1 VRRGFKT
8 GAAWLAQAALLLGFA
23 CTELPQPRASR
34 PPRAALGSG
43 GLIGPAFTSPARL
56 RYHPRQRARPL
67 AERALEGGKRLI
79 VGEGGERWIY
89 DEPKRALSAGAALA
103 PEGLI
108 GMLEN
113 EGKYW
118 FVGASGTMY
127 ESSGW
132 LSPFERSIAP
142 AEPLIGVTTAGT
154 TVLGVSSQ
162 RTLLQSR
169 DFGATW
175 VGVGPAGTAF
185 VDVALSKSGEGYA
198 LAVPEALYRTAD
210 YGATWQRVS
219 IPAIGMVALQST
231 PDGVEASTV
240 YAPRVPGAD
249 GRWHSPAAPTK
260 PRAELP
266 PPPRGPDAAALAE
279 GRATIDGPRYLELAA
294 KSAGAWEL
302 WSGSLTEALAARPF
316 DEARGCTNARL
327 ASFGRYVAFACFRT
341 RNDSATQPIE
351 LFGSDSGGKT
361 FQRVAGRYEG
371 TSSTFRLAVG
381 ANGDFVVSGVCSSP
395 LGATCNQTGVQ
406 HGNLAS
412 APEPAPAKRR
422 AKAGSQSGSL
432 SATPSLSDAP
442 QALAFS
448 SDGKTAYAVGRRTK
462 TSRFA
467 LFVSRDGGKTFEP
480 EDLDLVPFA
489 PEEDDVSVDRTA
501 SSRVEALS
509 PAEDGAVAIV
519 FASYGRRVL
528 VVTDERGKLLSSSEA
543 PEARALLGASGLRAI
558 SITPATRQ
566 LWESLDGGV
575 TFQPVLRLPVSVCP
589 NDSTC
594 DVPIRCGPE
603 ACVVGQTLSRI
614 GWGGQAEDQA
624 SLLPPPL
631 RPSPPPA
638 QRKLRTPIG
647 CALDAAPWR
656 ALPGVSEPPDVYDA
670 DIGAVDWYAVAED
683 PDRAA
688 VTLFVS
694 EKGKVAPLVLF
705 EPSER
710 PEDRAFNLTNQ
721 LEGVAAVRYRIP
733 ESTPPSLNLTDVEVA
748 WTNFF
753 EGRVGKVRL
762 KDGGPYSTG
771 DYIRGPA
778 RAQQAVPALVSVAS
792 KGLYLRLHT
801 LDKADQPTL
810 FLDGK
815 RVVTLPAPQWPA
827 GMTLPMRNEMAHLG
841 DAHVSVGLV
850 GRGAAVA
857 RAGLQTPGAEF
868 SAFTTGLPFPGAFGL
883 NQTMNVA
890 YVGDRAGAH
899 IEQSDESGSFATA
912 VIFPFQAEG
921 DAVGAPVPVPTLFGL
936 GDRPSACSVERRA
949 KTPRVIS
956 APTQGTLHP
965 VVVSDSVEGPRTL
978 LTTGAVL
985 HGTPDAPCASTF
997 GAVLVPADGAPPSRE
1012 SALISLDTPERSVLF
1027 RVMGD
1032 GAATRVEY
1040 RAMNCRFDPN
1050 LDVPAEAYRALSGV
1064 R

>member
-1 VRRGFKT
+1 MRRGPAIS
-8 GAAWLAQAALLLGFA
+8 AAWLATALLGLS
-23 CTELPQPRASR
+23 CTELPKPRAGRSA
-34 PPRAALGSG
+34 RAALGSG
-43 GLIGPAFTSPARL
+43 GLIGPAFSSPARL
-56 RYHPRQRARPL
+56 RYHPRQRARAL
-67 AERALEGGKRLI
+67 AERTLEGGKRLI

-89 DEPKRALSAGAALA
+89 DEQKRELSAAAALA
-103 PEGLI
+103 PEGLV

-113 EGKYW
+113 DGHYW
-118 FVGASGTMY
+118 FVGASGTIY
-127 ESSGW
+127 ESDGW

-142 AEPLIGVTTAGT
+142 AEPLNGVTTAGT
-154 TVLGVSSQ
+154 AVLGVSPQ
-162 RTLLQSR
+162 RTLMQSR

-175 VGVGPAGTAF
+175 AGVGPAGVSF
-185 VDVALSKSGEGYA
+185 VDVALLSSGEGYA
-198 LAVPEALYRTAD
+198 LAVPEALYRTTD
-210 YGATWQRVS
+210 YGANWERLA
-219 IPAIGMVALQST
+219 IPAIGVLSLQPT
-231 PDGVEASTV
+231 PDGVDASTV
-240 YAPRVPGAD
+240 FGHRVPASD
-249 GRWHSPAAPTK
+249 GRWRSPAAPEK
-260 PRAELP
+260 PKAELP

-279 GRATIDGPRYLELAA
+279 GRATIDGPRYLELST
-294 KSAGAWEL
+294 KGTGTWEL
-302 WSGSLTEALAARPF
+302 WSGSLTDALTARAF
-316 DEARGCTNARL
+316 DEAKGCANTRL

-341 RNDSATQPIE
+341 RNDAGTQPIE
-351 LFGSDSGGKT
+351 LYGSDSGGKS
-361 FQRVAGRYEG
+361 FQRLAGRYEAA
-371 TSSTFRLAVG
+371 SSGFRLAVG
-381 ANGDFVVSGVCSSP
+381 ANGDFVVSGVCSSS
-395 LGATCNQTGVQ
+395 LGATCSQTAVQ
-406 HGNLAS
+406 HGRLVS
-412 APEPAPAKRR
+412 APEAKPEKTQ
-422 AKAGSQSGSL
+422 ATGDNQSGSL
-432 SATPSLSDAP
+432 SATPSLADVP

-448 SDGKTAYAVGRRTK
+448 ADGKTAYLVGRRTK
-462 TSRFA
+462 TGRFA
-467 LFVSRDGGKTFEP
+467 LFVSRDGGKSFEP

-489 PEEDDVSVDRTA
+489 PDEDDVSVDRTA

-528 VVTDERGKLLSSSEA
+528 VVTDERGKLLSSAEA
-543 PEARALLGASGLRAI
+543 PEARSLLGASGLRAI
-558 SITPATRQ
+558 SITPTTRQ

-575 TFQPVLRLPVSVCP
+575 TFQPVLRLPVGVCP
-589 NDSTC
+589 NDSAC

-647 CALDAAPWR
+647 CALDAAAWR
-656 ALPGVSEPPDVYDA
+656 AMPGVAEPPDIYDA

-705 EPSER
+705 EPSDR

-733 ESTPPSLNLTDVEVA
+733 EATPPSLNLTDVEVA

-753 EGRVGKVRL
+753 EGRVGKVRI

-771 DYIRGPA
+771 DYMRGPA

-801 LDKADQPTL
+801 LDRADQPTL

-815 RVVTLPAPQWPA
+815 RVVTLPPPKWPA
-827 GMTLPMRNEMAHLG
+827 GQTPPMRGEMAHVG
-841 DAHVSVGLV
+841 DAHVSLGLF
-850 GRGAAVA
+850 GRGTAVA
-857 RAGLQTPGAEF
+857 RSSLLAPGEF
-868 SAFTTGLPFPGAFGL
+868 TAFTTGLPQPGLFGL
-883 NQTMNVA
+883 NQSMNVA

-899 IEQSDESGSFATA
+899 LELSDESGSFSSAA
-912 VIFPFQAEG
+912 IFPFQAEG
-921 DAVGAPVPVPTLFGL
+921 DAVGAPIPVPTLRGL

-956 APTQGTLHP
+956 AATQGTLHP

-978 LTTGAVL
+978 LTMGAVL
-985 HGTPDAPCASTF
+985 HGTPEAPCASTF
-997 GAVLVPADGAPPSRE
+997 GAVLVPAEGAQANRE

-1027 RVMGD
+1027 RILGD
-1032 GAATRVEY
+1032 GAAARVEY
-1040 RAMNCRFDPN
+1040 RAMNCRFDPS
-1050 LDVPAEAYRALSGV
+1050 LDVPAEAYRAISGL